1 MKLSK
6 YTITHL
12 AESICGD
19 TGTFPY
25 LSGPKII
32 DFLSKYGLEDEYGS
46 GFGTRWKYLE
56 EKLMSL
62 IGSQLI
68 KNVIEDALDPRR
80 FHNTDKDYDTAAEE
94 INEFLQ
100 FDNIELVKHG
110 KFYKLT
116 DLKGNIVEGGAV
128 TALSDEFIQEQIQK
142 CQEKIQR
149 EDYNGAIT
157 NARSLLESIF
167 LAIIERD
174 RNAEVKNDGDLIKQW
189 KQVRKIMKM
198 EIDNESMPDF
208 LIQIISGLTTSI
220 NGFAALSNNAG
231 DRHANKFKTSKH
243 HSKLAVNF
251 AMSISDFLL
260 DSWDYQKMN

>member
-1 MKLSK
+1 MKLSDF
-6 YTITHL
+6 TIKNL
-12 AESICGD
+12 AKSISGD
-19 TGTFPY
+19 TQTFPY
-25 LSGPKII
+25 LSGPRII
-32 DFLSKYGLEDEYGS
+32 EFLSKYGLEDEYGS

-56 EKLMSL
+56 EKLMRL
-62 IGSQLI
+62 NGSQLI
-68 KNVIEDALDPRR
+68 ENVIEDALDPRR
-80 FHNTDKDYDTAAEE
+80 FHNTDKDYNTAAKE

-100 FDNIELVKHG
+100 FDNIELVKNG

-116 DLKGNIVEGGAV
+116 DLKGNIVEGSAV
-128 TALSDEFIQEQIQK
+128 IALNDEFIQEQIQK

-189 KQVRKIMKM
+189 KDVRKIMKM
-198 EIDNESMPDF
+198 EADKESMPEF

-243 HSKLAVNF
+243 HAKLAVNF
-251 AMSISDFLL
+251 AIALSDFLL
-260 DSWDYQKMN
+260 ESWDYQKRI